1 MQINMQEKEAIK
13 KSLSYVTSHSSSKAT
28 EEKKKKLC
36 GVVNVYYKLQYS
48 L

>member
-28 EEKKKKLC
+28 EGKEIEIMWGCKCLL
-36 GVVNVYYKLQYS
+36 GVAI
-48 L
+48 